1 MNFSDL
7 LLEHIRY
14 TKKGISRDLSKREIF
29 LSELVFIHNCCIASE
44 QLLLEAKIHCSAYG
58 DSFTKYLEKYYGDH
72 LEEERGEI
80 DILNDDLKVAGI
92 DWTKTMI
99 NPNAIGMIG
108 SQYYMLKHVHPACLL
123 GYMAIQE
130 MDPTPIEIIERLEKL
145 HGKEILKFCRLHA
158 VKDIDH
164 AKELVQ
170 LVDAIPEGLKNL
182 VRYSADNALE
192 YYGGR

>member
-14 TKKGISRDLSKREIF
+14 TKNEIARDLSKREVF

-44 QLLLEAKIHCSAYG
+44 QLLIEAKIWCGRYG
-58 DSFTKYLEKYYGDH
+58 DSFTKYLEKYYEGH

-80 DILNDDLKVAGI
+80 EILNDDLRNSGL
-92 DWTKTMI
+92 DWSKTPI
-99 NPNAIGMIG
+99 NPAAIAMIG
-108 SQYYMLKHVHPACLL
+108 SQYYMLKHVHPVCLL

-130 MDPTPIEIIERLEKL
+130 MDPTPIEIIERLENL
-145 HGKEILKFCRLHA
+145 HGKEILKFSRLHA

-182 VRYSADNALE
+182 VRYSVDNALE